1 MLRIQRGNH
10 RSCQSP
16 IRKSSY
22 ITLCLVFKEATT
34 EAVSRQDTTAVIL
47 HVLLTLVVLSAP
59 VRVDVF
65 FETCKKECYNKGRPE
80 ISDGFGG
87 GLGLVWYLS
96 QDPVSQDPGSY
107 LPGSSLAGSSLPGS
121 SLPGSSLPGSSLPG
135 SSLPGSSPSGRGG
148 ETPGEGGKHQGRGGE
163 TPAPGLFMLISSKW
177 LPQDARTP
185 PL

>member
-1 MLRIQRGNH
+1 MKKRAHILICLQRGNH

-16 IRKSSY
+16 RHKCSY
-22 ITLCLVFKEATT
+22 ITLCSVLKETAT
-34 EAVSRQDTTAVIL
+34 EAVSRQDTTAVVL

-96 QDPVSQDPGSY
+96 QDHVSQDP
-107 LPGSSLAGSSLPGS
+107 L
-121 SLPGSSLPGSSLPG
+121 
-135 SSLPGSSPSGRGG
+135 PSGRGG
-148 ETPGEGGKHQGRGGE
+148 ETPRE
-163 TPAPGLFMLISSKW
+163 TSDLAWETSDNSIQFNSTLSPPCLHKPGALISFS
-177 LPQDARTP
+177 RHSG
-185 PL
+185 